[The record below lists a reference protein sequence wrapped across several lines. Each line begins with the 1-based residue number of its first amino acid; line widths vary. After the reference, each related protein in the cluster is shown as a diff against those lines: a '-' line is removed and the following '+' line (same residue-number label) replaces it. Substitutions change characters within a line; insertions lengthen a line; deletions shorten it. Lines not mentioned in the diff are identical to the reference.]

1 MKVSLVATVKDAA
14 PFVGEFL
21 DSIEAQTR
29 APDEVVIL
37 DGGSMDGTVEILRE
51 RPWVRL
57 LEEPGA
63 NISRGRNL
71 AVAKASHDVIAVSD
85 ADCVLAPDW
94 LEMILEPLDAGADV
108 SMGLYR
114 PLTSSFFETIAAAVS
129 IKEREEIDPD
139 KYMPSSRSVAF
150 FREVFLDAG
159 GYPEWLDI
167 GEDMFLNHLWRKQGV
182 RMRLAEDA
190 VVYRR
195 PRADLGAYWRQF
207 AAYAEGDARGGMF
220 PQRHAIRFLT
230 YAGLLAAILS
240 RSRALKILA
249 LAGGAAYASRPI
261 KRAFRLLPSP
271 SQKTAAVPAVPALMA
286 FNDLAK
292 MTGYVRGLTRS
303 RDRS

>member
-1 MKVSLVATVKDAA
+1 MRVSLIATVKDAA
-14 PFVGEFL
+14 RFVGEFL

-29 APDEVVIL
+29 APDEVVIV
-37 DGGSMDGTVEILRE
+37 DGGSTDGTIEQIRE
-51 RPWVRL
+51 RPWVTL

-94 LEMILEPLDAGADV
+94 LEMILEPLEAGADV

-114 PLTSSFFETIAAAVS
+114 PLTSSFFETIASAVS
-129 IKEREEIDPD
+129 IKERDEIDPD

-150 FREVFLDAG
+150 FREVFEDVG
-159 GYPEWLDI
+159 GYPEWLEI

-182 RMRLAEDA
+182 RMRLAEGA

-195 PRADLGAYWRQF
+195 PRPDLGAYWRQF

-220 PQRHAIRFLT
+220 PQRHAIRFAT
-230 YAGLLAAILS
+230 YAGLAVALLS
-240 RSRALKILA
+240 RRRALEALA
-249 LAGGAAYASRPI
+249 LLGGVAYASRPI
-261 KRAFRLLPSP
+261 RRAFGMLPSP
-271 SQKTAAVPAVPALMA
+271 SERAAAVVAVPALMA

-292 MTGYVRGLTRS
+292 MTGYLRGLARS
-303 RDRS
+303 RHKR